1 MTRVPSTRVGSAL
14 AASTRDVGEF
24 AHALS
29 NAASA
34 TKTQL
39 PALAL
44 LNVTPDNDTGGNLP
58 EFAAQVD
65 RVVRLACSNAP
76 PPRRGSPSGKNQGA
90 TRRARKNLSPGRGV
104 ESQQTSFVYTP

>member
-76 PPRRGSPSGKNQGA
+76 PPAAARLRAKTKAQRGAPERIFRLA
-90 TRRARKNLSPGRGV
+90 A
-104 ESQQTSFVYTP
+104 E